1 MWALP
6 KTWMSLS
13 SLADLQQIIPI
24 GFMNGIS
31 PVITNFAN
39 AGNNCTTF
47 PDNANA
53 LDCPQIE

>member
-1 MWALP
+1 MRL
-6 KTWMSLS
+6 SLS
-13 SLADLQQIIPI
+13 SQANFSQIIPI

-39 AGNNCTTF
+39 AGNNCTAF

-53 LDCPQIE
+53 LNCPQIE